1 MSDNNQQP
9 VVETFRNRFSHKT
22 TKMINFLNS
31 FFSLLILATTSVYLL
46 SAGIPLEFVV
56 LIVIAAVIAMFVSFL
71 LLEKIFPFA
80 KGLFKGGSKNE

>member
-1 MSDNNQQP
+1 MSDNNQQL
-9 VVETFRNRFSHKT
+9 VVETFRNRVSHKT

-56 LIVIAAVIAMFVSFL
+56 LIAITAAIAMFVSFL
-71 LLEKIFPFA
+71 LLEKIFPFV
-80 KGLFKGGSKNE
+80 KGLFKGGFKNE